1 MPVAATA
8 VAATEDSSR
17 RCVSSPPRYVFLL
30 FSFIFFTNFHYRY
43 TTFTGTTT
51 TINNTST
58 IATAVAPAPAVST
71 AVALAATAP
80 ATAAPA
86 AAGGARDVM
95 RLEPL
100 VCFISYLYFNT
111 LMFILA
117 LGTIA
122 MTAPPAPVPPAAQ
135 QQQGLETRRVSSP
148 W

>member
-1 MPVAATA
+1 MF
-8 VAATEDSSR
+8 S
-17 RCVSSPPRYVFLL
+17 YFFLL
-30 FSFIFFTNFHYRY
+30 FFLLIFI
-43 TTFTGTTT
+43 TGTLLLQEPQRQPTT
-51 TINNTST
+51 PVA
-58 IATAVAPAPAVST
+58 ATAVAPAPAASTAVAPAPAPAPASAPAPAT
-71 AVALAATAP
+71 AVALAATA
-80 ATAAPA
+80 A
-86 AAGGARDVM
+86 AAAGGGARDVM

-117 LGTIA
+117 LGTTA

>member
-1 MPVAATA
+1 MF
-8 VAATEDSSR
+8 S
-17 RCVSSPPRYVFLL
+17 YFFLL
-30 FSFIFFTNFHYRY
+30 FFLLIFI
-43 TTFTGTTT
+43 TGTLLLQEPQRQPTT
-51 TINNTST
+51 PVA
-58 IATAVAPAPAVST
+58 ATAVAPAPAASTAVAPAPAPAPAPASAPAPAT
-71 AVALAATAP
+71 AVALAATA
-80 ATAAPA
+80 A
-86 AAGGARDVM
+86 AAAGGGARDVM

>member
-1 MPVAATA
+1 M
-8 VAATEDSSR
+8 
-17 RCVSSPPRYVFLL
+17 
-30 FSFIFFTNFHYRY
+30 
-43 TTFTGTTT
+43 

-71 AVALAATAP
+71 AVAPAPAPAPATAVALAATAP

-86 AAGGARDVM
+86 APGGARDVM

-100 VCFISYLYFNT
+100 VCFISYFYFNT

-122 MTAPPAPVPPAAQ
+122 MAAPPAPVPPAAQ
-135 QQQGLETRRVSSP
+135 QEGLETRHVSSP

>member
-1 MPVAATA
+1 MFSYFFLLFFLLIFITGTLLLQEPQRQPTTPVAATA
-8 VAATEDSSR
+8 VAPAVAPAPAAS
-17 RCVSSPPRYVFLL
+17 
-30 FSFIFFTNFHYRY
+30 
-43 TTFTGTTT
+43 
-51 TINNTST
+51 
-58 IATAVAPAPAVST
+58 TAVAPAPAPAPASAPAPAT
-71 AVALAATAP
+71 AVALAATA
-80 ATAAPA
+80 A
-86 AAGGARDVM
+86 AAAGGGARDVM